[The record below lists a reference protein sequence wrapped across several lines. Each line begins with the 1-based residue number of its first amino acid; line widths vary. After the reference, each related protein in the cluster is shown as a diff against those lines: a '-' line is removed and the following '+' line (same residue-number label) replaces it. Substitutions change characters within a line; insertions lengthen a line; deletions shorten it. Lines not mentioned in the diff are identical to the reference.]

1 MAYDGAPMA
10 LLACLLPPIFSTM
23 PFGNPI
29 EIKTLSTDMILK
41 EKKKKKTKR
50 EKSYEQM

>member
-29 EIKTLSTDMILK
+29 EIKTLSTDIILK